1 MTWCRFSHQ
10 YHRRQFWPTL
20 TDMAVHFLPVK
31 KYIQASYKLSGAEL
45 KFILDWFNLKNVGS
59 SFSIKKGAIMH
70 PLIFIFYKITLYLA
84 GAGGLSEFQISR

>member
-31 KYIQASYKLSGAEL
+31 KYIQASYKLSGARAEIYFGL
-45 KFILDWFNLKNVGS
+45 VQFKKCWF
-59 SFSIKKGAIMH
+59 FFFHKKGCDHA
-70 PLIFIFYKITLYLA
+70 PFDFYIL
-84 GAGGLSEFQISR
+84 